1 MINITIVCSWNFF
14 LPLLDA
20 NYEVVHKVNYFFN
33 NLVMPLDW
41 NNFVSLVDVMI
52 CFTIVP
58 TWYHHWSMICKTCI
72 CLSSFIT
79 TFANLTILHCSN
91 NKVNFFLHALNV
103 IKLNICDMHAHIV
116 NQDMPFWTCIC
127 IMSTW
132 LNYIDF
138 SKNIIIIQW
147 WL

>member
-14 LPLLDA
+14 LPVLDA
-20 NYEVVHKVNYFFN
+20 NYEVVHKVKIFFN
-33 NLVMPLDW
+33 NFVMPLDW
-41 NNFVSLVDVMI
+41 NNFVDVMI
-52 CFTIVP
+52 CFAICPLDTTIDQWIVRLAFVSP
-58 TWYHHWSMICKTCI
+58 P
-72 CLSSFIT
+72 LL

-103 IKLNICDMHAHIV
+103 IKLNICDMHVHIV
-116 NQDMPFWTCIC
+116 NQDMLFWTCIC

-138 SKNIIIIQW
+138 FKNIIIIQW